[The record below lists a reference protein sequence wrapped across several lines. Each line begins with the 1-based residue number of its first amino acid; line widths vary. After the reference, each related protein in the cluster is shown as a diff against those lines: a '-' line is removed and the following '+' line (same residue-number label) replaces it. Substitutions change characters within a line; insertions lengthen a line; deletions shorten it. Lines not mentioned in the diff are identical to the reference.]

1 MTSVLNVDT
10 IADKAGTG
18 PVGLTKQSAEKHLF
32 AYDALNATVLG
43 FTLNSSSVTDSAA
56 GRFRSNLTNAFGS
69 VDNKINFT
77 TAFDEFTDGSLNS
90 TSAARG
96 GAAIT
101 GEDGNVARSASVVS
115 ASYGYG
121 SDASS
126 NGARTD
132 LSAHYMS
139 SYGDLA

>member
-1 MTSVLNVDT
+1 MTSQLNVDT

-18 PVGLTKQSAEKHLF
+18 PVGLTKQNAPKHLF
-32 AYDALNATVLG
+32 AYDAVNATVLG
-43 FTLNSSSVTDSAA
+43 FTLNSSSTTDSAA
-56 GRFRSNLTNAFGS
+56 GQFRSNLTNAFGS
-69 VDNKINFT
+69 VDNKINLT
-77 TAFDEFTDGSLNS
+77 DAFDEFTDGSLNGV
-90 TSAARG
+90 SANRG

-101 GEDGNVARSASVVS
+101 GEDGSVARSASIIS

-121 SDASS
+121 SDASA

-139 SYGDLA
+139 SHGDLA

>member
-1 MTSVLNVDT
+1 MSTLKADT
-10 IADKAGTG
+10 IVASDGTS
-18 PVGLTKQSAEKHLF
+18 PVALTKQNAPKHLF
-32 AYDALNATVLG
+32 AYDAVNATVLG
-43 FTLNSSSVTDSAA
+43 FTLNSSSTTDSSA
-56 GRFRSNLTNAFGS
+56 GQFRSNLTNAFDS
-69 VDNKINFT
+69 VDNKIT
-77 TAFDEFTDGSLNS
+77 LTDAFDEFTDGVLNNVA
-90 TSAARG
+90 AARG

-101 GEDGNVARSASVVS
+101 GEQGNVARSASIIS

-121 SDASS
+121 SDASA